1 MATPEEQL
9 KNIQQIQQAL
19 EDGFRNLTL
28 GIQNVAEEIGEATDN
43 LITFNTIS
51 KDITRTIR
59 SISKANEDLI
69 SNQVKLNKGQLESK
83 KIQQQIDQIEAK
95 RLVSQTRLNSLQNE
109 LNDALASGRITT
121 AEVAAKQAII
131 ANLTAEIAR
140 SSQEVTN
147 EYEKQLK
154 ESEKIEG
161 VMGNLGGIVKGLNK
175 IPILGNLINS
185 EKVLEKMQE
194 TAAKTKNTFAVM
206 GTGILEVGKS
216 ITKGLVD
223 PLTVATFLINSLLKA
238 NKQTVELG
246 KELGKDSYAYRENLA
261 AAARSS
267 SNLNVTT
274 SNLIE
279 AYSQISQ
286 ATGFAYEFTA
296 DQLETQVKLTKQVG
310 LQADEAAQIQ
320 RLSVLTDKSSE
331 KIYQSFV
338 KGLVAARNQFKVGI
352 NFKATL
358 AEAAKVSGQLAANLG
373 YNPERIAKAVV
384 ATKAF
389 GMTLD
394 QVAKSGESLLNFETS
409 IENELKAELI
419 TGKQINLE
427 RARAAAL
434 VGDQVALAEEL
445 AANIGSSAE
454 FTTMNV
460 IQQKSLAEAVGMT
473 TDELAETLRRREEAI
488 KQGKSLAQITEE
500 EATAALERQTIQDKF
515 NATILKLQD
524 IIVNLAAGP
533 LGDLVS
539 GFASLLDNALVL
551 YPIVGAIGG
560 ILVGKMVTGIFSFGK
575 GLVAAIPK
583 MASLLGLSSANAVAS
598 ITAAEAVTLG
608 LATVGIIA
616 GIASAVSAMN
626 SATSEAAANTQQVK
640 DGIAPSSKG
649 PFTITDAFGATAITA
664 TGDSLAVSPN
674 VTNGGD
680 SGLMTAINE
689 LRNAVNAL
697 ANKPTPAM
705 AIQVGAEKLG
715 EVVGRQSETGTNQ
728 YKNAYRLA

>member
-161 VMGNLGGIVKGLNK
+161 VMGNFGGIVKGLNK

-185 EKVLEKMQE
+185 EKVLEKMQQ
-194 TAAKTKNTFAVM
+194 TAANTKNTFAVM

-689 LRNAVNAL
+689 LRNAVHAL